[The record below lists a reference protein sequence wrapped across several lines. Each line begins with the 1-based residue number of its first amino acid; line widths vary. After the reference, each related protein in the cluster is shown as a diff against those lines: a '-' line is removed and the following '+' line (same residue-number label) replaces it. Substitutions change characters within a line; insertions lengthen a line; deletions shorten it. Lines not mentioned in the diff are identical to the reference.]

1 MISYLLDSDVC
12 IAALNFE
19 PPVTEFLDSLHRGDV
34 GLPAIVLAELHFG
47 AMNSQRRIENLN
59 RLGLFVERLP
69 VIPFDESAAAF
80 YGNLRADLQAK
91 GTPIGPN
98 DLFIA
103 ATALAREATLV
114 TRNFREFS
122 RVAGLR
128 WQTV

>member
-1 MISYLLDSDVC
+1 LISYLLDSDVC

-122 RVAGLR
+122 RVPGLR